1 MCRKLNANEI
11 SVRIGRLKYDDAK
24 KITGASLLLY
34 KDARV
39 DMKILDEMYGT
50 FGWQKSY
57 EKIGDS
63 LFCKI
68 SVFDTAKNQW
78 ISKEDVGTESN
89 MEAAKGEASDAF
101 KRAGFN
107 FGIGRELYTAPFIW
121 ISGDLLKDKY
131 DKFSVTEIGYTDDEI
146 SYLKITNDTKRIVAY
161 QMADGKKTATA
172 KPAATPEPKQEAG
185 LKLEEKISVESIRT
199 EMERT
204 GITEK
209 TVLDTFEVSKLE
221 DLNDTCR
228 RAVMARFS
236 HTKTKA

>member
-11 SVRIGRLKYDDAK
+11 SVRIGQVKYDDAK

-68 SVFDTAKNQW
+68 SVYDITKNQW

-89 MEAAKGEASDAF
+89 MEATKGEASDAF
-101 KRAGFN
+101 KRAGFRW
-107 FGIGRELYTAPFIW
+107 GIGRELYTSPFVW
-121 ISGDLLKDKY
+121 IPSNKAEIKASSFNGKTRFNCY
-131 DKFSVTEIGYTDDEI
+131 DKFSVEKIAYDE
-146 SYLKITNDTKRIVAY
+146 KTGRITGLAIRNDTK
-161 QMADGKKTATA
+161 
-172 KPAATPEPKQEAG
+172 
-185 LKLEEKISVESIRT
+185 
-199 EMERT
+199 
-204 GITEK
+204 
-209 TVLDTFEVSKLE
+209 
-221 DLNDTCR
+221 NR
-228 RAVMARFS
+228 RAFVWQQSGRSLHSPRPSLRA
-236 HTKTKA
+236 AG

>member
-11 SVRIGRLKYDDAK
+11 SVRIGQAKYDDAK

-89 MEAAKGEASDAF
+89 MEAVKGEASDAF

-146 SYLKITNDTKRIVAY
+146 SYLKITNDTKHIVVF
-161 QMADGKKTATA
+161 QFNNM
-172 KPAATPEPKQEAG
+172 
-185 LKLEEKISVESIRT
+185 KITTDSIRA
-199 EMERT
+199 EMTRT
-204 GITEK
+204 GIEEK
-209 TVLDTFEVSKLE
+209 SVLEMFKVEKLD
-221 DLNDTCR
+221 DLNDICR
-228 RAVMARFS
+228 RAVMAKFS
-236 HTKTKA
+236 HTEDKK

>member
-1 MCRKLNANEI
+1 MCRKLNADEI
-11 SVRIGRLKYDDAK
+11 SVRIGQVKYDDAK

-78 ISKEDVGTESN
+78 ISKEDVGTEST

-121 ISGDLLKDKY
+121 ISGGLLKDKY

-146 SYLKITNDTKRIVAY
+146 SYLKITNDTKHIVVF
-161 QMADGKKTATA
+161 QF
-172 KPAATPEPKQEAG
+172 
-185 LKLEEKISVESIRT
+185 ISEITTDSIRA
-199 EMERT
+199 EMART
-204 GITEK
+204 GIEEK
-209 TVLDTFEVSKLE
+209 AVLEMFKAEKLD
-221 DLNDTCR
+221 DLNDICR
-228 RAVMARFS
+228 RAVMAKFS
-236 HTKTKA
+236 HTEDKK

>member
-107 FGIGRELYTAPFIW
+107 FGIGRELYTSPFIW

-146 SYLKITNDTKRIVAY
+146 SYLKITNDTKHIVVF
-161 QMADGKKTATA
+161 QFNNM
-172 KPAATPEPKQEAG
+172 
-185 LKLEEKISVESIRT
+185 KITTDSIRA
-199 EMERT
+199 EMTRT
-204 GITEK
+204 GKEEK
-209 TVLDTFEVSKLE
+209 TVLEMFKVEKLD
-221 DLNDTCR
+221 DLNDICR
-228 RAVMARFS
+228 RAVMAKFS
-236 HTKTKA
+236 HTEDKK

>member
-39 DMKILDEMYGT
+39 DMKILDELYGT

-146 SYLKITNDTKRIVAY
+146 SHLKITNDTKHIVVF
-161 QMADGKKTATA
+161 QFSEITTD
-172 KPAATPEPKQEAG
+172 
-185 LKLEEKISVESIRT
+185 SIRA
-199 EMERT
+199 EMTRT
-204 GITEK
+204 GIEEK
-209 TVLDTFEVSKLE
+209 AVLEMFKVEKLD
-221 DLNDTCR
+221 DLNDICR
-228 RAVMARFS
+228 RAVMAKFS
-236 HTKTKA
+236 HTEDKK

>member
-11 SVRIGRLKYDDAK
+11 SVRIGQVKYDDAK

-39 DMKILDEMYGT
+39 DMKILDEMYGE

-68 SVFDTAKNQW
+68 SVYDITKNQW

-89 MEAAKGEASDAF
+89 MEATKGEASDAF

-121 ISGDLLKDKY
+121 ISGDLLKGKY

-146 SYLKITNDTKRIVAY
+146 SYLKITNDTKHVVVY
-161 QMADGKKTATA
+161 QFNNIKKEAEPIEKKAAAPT
-172 KPAATPEPKQEAG
+172 PANNLSGITTD
-185 LKLEEKISVESIRT
+185 SIRA
-199 EMERT
+199 EMART
-204 GITEK
+204 GIEEK
-209 TVLDTFEVSKLE
+209 TVLEMFKAEKLD
-221 DLNDTCR
+221 DLNDICR
-228 RAVMARFS
+228 RAVMAKFS
-236 HTKTKA
+236 HTEDKK

>member
-11 SVRIGRLKYDDAK
+11 SVRIGQLKYDDNDKK

-39 DMKILDEMYGT
+39 DMKILDEMYGE

-68 SVFDTAKNQW
+68 SVYDITKNQW

-89 MEAAKGEASDAF
+89 MEATKGEASDAF

-121 ISGDLLKDKY
+121 ISGDLLKGKY

-146 SYLKITNDTKRIVAY
+146 SYLKITNDTKHVVVY
-161 QMADGKKTATA
+161 QFNSIKKEAEPIEKKAAAPT
-172 KPAATPEPKQEAG
+172 PANNLSEITTD
-185 LKLEEKISVESIRT
+185 SIRA
-199 EMERT
+199 EMART
-204 GITEK
+204 GIEEK
-209 TVLDTFEVSKLE
+209 TVLEMFKAEKLD
-221 DLNDTCR
+221 DLNDICR
-228 RAVMARFS
+228 RAVMAKFS
-236 HTKTKA
+236 HTEDKK

>member
-68 SVFDTAKNQW
+68 SVFDTAENQW

-107 FGIGRELYTAPFIW
+107 FGIGRELYTSPFIW

-146 SYLKITNDTKRIVAY
+146 SYLKITNDTKHIVVF
-161 QMADGKKTATA
+161 QFNNM
-172 KPAATPEPKQEAG
+172 
-185 LKLEEKISVESIRT
+185 KITTDSIRA
-199 EMERT
+199 EMTRT
-204 GITEK
+204 GKEEK
-209 TVLDTFEVSKLE
+209 TVLEMFKVEKLD
-221 DLNDTCR
+221 DLNDICR
-228 RAVMARFS
+228 RAVMAKFS
-236 HTKTKA
+236 HTEDKK

>member
-11 SVRIGRLKYDDAK
+11 SVRIGQVKYDDAK

-39 DMKILDEMYGT
+39 DMKILDEMYGE

-68 SVFDTAKNQW
+68 SVYDITKNQW

-89 MEAAKGEASDAF
+89 MEATKGEASDAF

-121 ISGDLLKDKY
+121 ISGDLLKGKY

-146 SYLKITNDTKRIVAY
+146 SYLKITNDTKHIVVF
-161 QMADGKKTATA
+161 QFNNMKKEAEPIEKKAAAPT
-172 KPAATPEPKQEAG
+172 PANNLSEITTD
-185 LKLEEKISVESIRT
+185 SVRA
-199 EMERT
+199 EMTRT
-204 GITEK
+204 GIEEK
-209 TVLDTFEVSKLE
+209 TVLEMFKVEKLD
-221 DLNDTCR
+221 DLNDMCR
-228 RAVMARFS
+228 RAVMAKFS
-236 HTKTKA
+236 HTEDKK

>member
-1 MCRKLNANEI
+1 MCRKLNADEI
-11 SVRIGRLKYDDAK
+11 SVRIGQVKYDDAK

-89 MEAAKGEASDAF
+89 MEATKGEASDAF

-107 FGIGRELYTAPFIW
+107 FGIGRELYTAPSIW
-121 ISGDLLKDKY
+121 ISGGLLKGKY

-146 SYLKITNDTKRIVAY
+146 SYLKITNDTKHIVVF
-161 QMADGKKTATA
+161 QF
-172 KPAATPEPKQEAG
+172 
-185 LKLEEKISVESIRT
+185 ISEITTDSIRA
-199 EMERT
+199 EMART
-204 GITEK
+204 GIEEK
-209 TVLDTFEVSKLE
+209 AVLEMFKAEKLD
-221 DLNDTCR
+221 DLNDICR
-228 RAVMARFS
+228 RAVMAKFS
-236 HTKTKA
+236 HTEDKK

>member
-11 SVRIGRLKYDDAK
+11 SVRIGQVKYDDAK

-121 ISGDLLKDKY
+121 ISGDLLKGKY

-146 SYLKITNDTKRIVAY
+146 SYLKITNDTKHIVVF
-161 QMADGKKTATA
+161 QFNNR
-172 KPAATPEPKQEAG
+172 
-185 LKLEEKISVESIRT
+185 KITTDSIRA
-199 EMERT
+199 EMTRT
-204 GITEK
+204 GIEEK
-209 TVLDTFEVSKLE
+209 TVLEMFKVEKLD
-221 DLNDTCR
+221 DLNDICR
-228 RAVMARFS
+228 RAVMAKFS
-236 HTKTKA
+236 HTEDKKWQRL

>member
-39 DMKILDEMYGT
+39 DMKILDELYGT

-89 MEAAKGEASDAF
+89 MEAVKGEASDAF

-107 FGIGRELYTAPFIW
+107 FGIGRELYTAPYIW
-121 ISGDLLKDKY
+121 ISGDLLEDKY

-146 SYLKITNDTKRIVAY
+146 SYLKITNDTKHIVVF
-161 QMADGKKTATA
+161 QFNNMKKEAEPIE
-172 KPAATPEPKQEAG
+172 KKAAAPTSANNLSE
-185 LKLEEKISVESIRT
+185 ITTDSIRA
-199 EMERT
+199 EMTRT
-204 GITEK
+204 GIKEK
-209 TVLDTFEVSKLE
+209 TVLETFKVEKLD
-221 DLNDTCR
+221 DLNDICR
-228 RAVMARFS
+228 RAVMAKFQ
-236 HTKTKA
+236 HTKDKK